1 MDYLSIIEIYET
13 MPRTK
18 DNYHNSKIFGIY
30 NENNR
35 LIYIGHTTINL
46 QSHYD
51 VIIRNRLMKLDVR
64 AQIASYAYQNDM
76 AIGWSIKLIQ
86 NYPCKERWQIEA
98 KTQRFISKFRP
109 FVNMQMRAADTF
121 YQRTKIE
128 RLTLQCPCCV
138 SFDEDD

>member
-1 MDYLSIIEIYET
+1 

-30 NENNR
+30 NDNNK
-35 LIYIGHTTINL
+35 LIYIGHTTVNL
-46 QSHYD
+46 RRHFD
-51 VIIRNRLMKLDVR
+51 VIINHRLMKLDVR

-98 KTQRFISKFRP
+98 KTQRLISRCRP
-109 FVNMQMRAADTF
+109 IVNMQMRAAERF
-121 YQRTKIE
+121 YERTKIK
-128 RLTLQCPCCV
+128 RLAIQCPCCV
-138 SFDEDD
+138 SFDEDF

>member
-121 YQRTKIE
+121 YQRTKIK

>member
-1 MDYLSIIEIYET
+1 

-18 DNYHNSKIFGIY
+18 DNYHKSNIFGIY
-30 NENNR
+30 NDDNK
-35 LIYIGHTTINL
+35 LIYIGHTTVNL
-46 QSHYD
+46 RRHFD
-51 VIIRNRLMKLDVR
+51 VIINHRLMKLDVR
-64 AQIASYAYQNDM
+64 AQIASYAYQDHM

-121 YQRTKIE
+121 YQRTKIK

>member
-1 MDYLSIIEIYET
+1 
-13 MPRTK
+13 MPHK
-18 DNYHNSKIFGIY
+18 GNYDNGKIFAIY
-30 NENNR
+30 DDKNR
-35 LIYIGHTTINL
+35 LIYIGHTTVSIK
-46 QSHYD
+46 SHYD
-51 VIIRNRLMKLDVR
+51 FIIRNRLMKLDVR
-64 AQIASYAYQNDM
+64 TQIASYAYQNDM

-121 YQRTKIE
+121 YQRTKIK

-138 SFDEDD
+138 SFDEDF

>member
-35 LIYIGHTTINL
+35 LIYIGHTTVNL

-121 YQRTKIE
+121 YQRTKIK

>member
-1 MDYLSIIEIYET
+1 

-30 NENNR
+30 NDDDK
-35 LIYIGHTTINL
+35 LIYIGHTTAKL
-46 QSHYD
+46 ETHFK
-51 VIIRNRLMKLDVR
+51 VIIKHRIMKLDVR
-64 AQIASYAYQNDM
+64 AQIASYAYQDHM

-121 YQRTKIE
+121 YQRTKIK

-138 SFDEDD
+138 SFDED

>member
-1 MDYLSIIEIYET
+1 

-18 DNYHNSKIFGIY
+18 DNYHKSKIFGIY
-30 NENNR
+30 NDDNK
-35 LIYIGHTTINL
+35 LIYIGHTTASL
-46 QSHYD
+46 KTYFK
-51 VIIRNRLMKLDVR
+51 VIIRHRIMKLDVR
-64 AQIASYAYQNDM
+64 AQIASYAYQDHM

-121 YQRTKIE
+121 YQRTKIK
-128 RLTLQCPCCV
+128 RLTLECPCRV
-138 SFDEDD
+138 SFDEEF

>member
-1 MDYLSIIEIYET
+1 

-86 NYPCKERWQIEA
+86 NYPCKERWQVEGVA
-98 KTQRFISKFRP
+98 QMLISKFKP
-109 FVNMQMRAADTF
+109 IVNMQMRAADRF
-121 YQRTKIE
+121 YQRTQIK

-138 SFDEDD
+138 SLDEQTV